1 MNVTTDHLF
10 SLLVP
15 VIRPLVVGRI
25 GAARRRYFEGLPAS
39 PGQVVLLGDSI
50 TEQGKW
56 SDLFPELR
64 TANRGI
70 GGESTADLLERLHCG
85 IFQPK
90 AVSLLIGTNDL
101 HGPRDQRALAGIT
114 QRADEIVGRLRDEL
128 PSAVLFLNSITPRTP
143 YFTDR
148 IQTLNAS
155 YRDIAQNHGAA
166 FVDLWPTM
174 ADDAGAIHKE
184 LTKDNLHLSPAGY
197 RAWADVLRPH
207 FAPFRAQALTEG
219 D

>member
-10 SLLVP
+10 CLLVP

-39 PGQVVLLGDSI
+39 QGQVVLLGDSI

-56 SDLFPELR
+56 ADLFPELR

-101 HGPRDQRALAGIT
+101 HGPRDQRALAGIGE
-114 QRADEIVGRLRDEL
+114 RADEIVRRLREEL
-128 PSAVLFLNSITPRTP
+128 PSAAVFVNSIMPRTP

-148 IQTLNAS
+148 IQTLNEH
-155 YRDIAQNHGAA
+155 YRDIAKERGAT
-166 FVDLWPTM
+166 FVDVWPAL
-174 ADDAGAIHKE
+174 ADDAGAIRKE
-184 LTKDNLHLSPAGY
+184 FTKDNLHLSPAGY

-207 FAPFRAQALTEG
+207 FAAFQPSACI
-219 D
+219 